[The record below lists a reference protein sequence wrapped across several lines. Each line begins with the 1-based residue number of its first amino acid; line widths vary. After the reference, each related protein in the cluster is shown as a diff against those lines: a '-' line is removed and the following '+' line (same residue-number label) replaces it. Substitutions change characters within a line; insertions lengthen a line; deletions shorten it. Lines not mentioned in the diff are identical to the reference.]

1 MALRWRDQRPFF
13 STKVSYIRTWKF
25 GDKIGCPIIK
35 ERAIHYL
42 IKLHCYW
49 AIDIGILCAV
59 YEGPTVGSKLRR
71 WALDQYLW
79 DSYNS
84 DLRDQSVAFLSF
96 TRSSPAFAADFIDA
110 YLDLGKNPPQDRYE
124 HGQCYLDIMSYM
136 KPLANQAG
144 NSFDIDREF
153 PS

>member
-1 MALRWRDQRPFF
+1 M
-13 STKVSYIRTWKF
+13 
-25 GDKIGCPIIK
+25 
-35 ERAIHYL
+35 
-42 IKLHCYW
+42 
-49 AIDIGILCAV
+49 
-59 YEGPTVGSKLRR
+59 GSKLRR